1 MTIKL
6 TELLELL
13 SKADKLGL
21 RCFVVEY
28 DDHYSIDFYEMFNND
43 GFREKVTITKEGKSD
58 WSTLGGVPFDYM
70 VETVDAML
78 KQKEEE
84 KIKEE
89 KRKELIKTLTPEQ
102 RELLGVKL

>member
-1 MTIKL
+1 MTIKA

-28 DDHYSIDFYEMFNND
+28 DEHYSISFYEMFNND
-43 GFREKVTITKEGKSD
+43 GFREKVGISKDGKSD
-58 WSTLGGVPFDYM
+58 WSTLGGVPFKYM
-70 VETVDAML
+70 METVDAML
-78 KQKEEE
+78 KEKEEE
-84 KIKEE
+84 KIKAE
-89 KRKELIKTLTPEQ
+89 KRKELIKSLTPEQ